1 MIIGIMAILKSGA
14 AYLPIDPETPK
25 ERIDYMLQDSNVKF
39 LLTQDRCI
47 SQLNLN
53 VELINLDQEN
63 FLRLST
69 DNLNLINHSSD
80 TAYIIY
86 TSGSTGTPKGVVIP
100 HYSAIRVVKNTNYI
114 EINENDTILQLS
126 NYAFDGSIFD
136 IYGALLNGAKL
147 IMVEKDTV
155 LSLVKLAKLI
165 KEEQISIMFITT
177 ALFNALVD
185 LEIDC
190 LDKIRKI
197 LFGGERVSVSH
208 VNKALEKLGKDK
220 IIHVYGPTESTVY
233 ATYYFVNEVTEVIP
247 IGKPLANTSVF
258 VVDKNSNLLPLGVP
272 GELCISGDGLSKGI

>member
-1 MIIGIMAILKSGA
+1 M
-14 AYLPIDPETPK
+14 
-25 ERIDYMLQDSNVKF
+25 
-39 LLTQDRCI
+39 
-47 SQLNLN
+47 
-53 VELINLDQEN
+53 
-63 FLRLST
+63 
-69 DNLNLINHSSD
+69 NLINHSSD

-197 LFGGERVSVSH
+197 LFGGERVSSFTC
-208 VNKALEKLGKDK
+208 EQS
-220 IIHVYGPTESTVY
+220 P
-233 ATYYFVNEVTEVIP
+233 
-247 IGKPLANTSVF
+247 
-258 VVDKNSNLLPLGVP
+258 
-272 GELCISGDGLSKGI
+272 